1 MVLLSV
7 VPFGIKGSKIM
18 NITYL
23 LSGFILGASVLTIF
37 LLIYRSIMLRKIES
51 LQSQAV
57 LDDLEL
63 ATKEQLLNEFRKRP
77 NNSYILLL
85 PMSNKDEQGIK
96 IELNRFTPYDSV
108 GLLHLATS
116 LIFRQMKNKGMSLPE
131 LPSII
136 DED

>member
-51 LQSQAV
+51 LKSQAV

-131 LPSII
+131 LPSIL

>member
-1 MVLLSV
+1 
-7 VPFGIKGSKIM
+7 
-18 NITYL
+18 
-23 LSGFILGASVLTIF
+23 
-37 LLIYRSIMLRKIES
+37 MLRKIES

>member
-1 MVLLSV
+1 V
-7 VPFGIKGSKIM
+7 VPFGIKGSEIM
-18 NITYL
+18 NMNYL
-23 LSGFILGASVLTIF
+23 LSGFILGVSVLTIF

>member
-131 LPSII
+131 LPSIL

>member
-1 MVLLSV
+1 V

>member
-7 VPFGIKGSKIM
+7 VPFGIKGSEIM
-18 NITYL
+18 NMNYL
-23 LSGFILGASVLTIF
+23 LSGFILGVSVLTIF

>member
-18 NITYL
+18 NMTYL

-131 LPSII
+131 LPSIL

>member
-116 LIFRQMKNKGMSLPE
+116 LIFRQMKNKGMSLPD